1 MITCQIMGGLGN
13 QLFQI
18 FATIS
23 HAINTNSKF
32 IFLNSIAYGKRN
44 SYWYTFLYGLKFSLV
59 QQLPNKMKWLREK
72 GFHYQSIP
80 ACNSN
85 NDYLLCG
92 YYQSEKYFKDNYDTI
107 YKLLKLHIFKEE
119 IQNKYDYNYNQLI
132 SMHFRV
138 GDYVKIQDCHPIMK
152 YEYYHNCISYL
163 IEKLQNDALQILYF
177 CEEESNV
184 AVGNIIYM
192 LKQSFPNCNFI
203 KASDELKDWEQM
215 LMMSYCAHHIIANSS
230 FSWWGAYFNPSKEK
244 IVCYPEKWFGPKL
257 SMNNTIDLCPEEW
270 NKIICN

>member
-23 HAINTNSKF
+23 HAINTKSKF
-32 IFLNSIAYGKRN
+32 IFLNSNAYGKRN

-80 ACNSN
+80 ACNTN
-85 NDYLLCG
+85 NDYLLSG

-132 SMHFRV
+132 SMRF
-138 GDYVKIQDCHPIMK
+138 
-152 YEYYHNCISYL
+152 
-163 IEKLQNDALQILYF
+163 
-177 CEEESNV
+177 
-184 AVGNIIYM
+184 
-192 LKQSFPNCNFI
+192 
-203 KASDELKDWEQM
+203 
-215 LMMSYCAHHIIANSS
+215 
-230 FSWWGAYFNPSKEK
+230 
-244 IVCYPEKWFGPKL
+244 
-257 SMNNTIDLCPEEW
+257 
-270 NKIICN
+270 